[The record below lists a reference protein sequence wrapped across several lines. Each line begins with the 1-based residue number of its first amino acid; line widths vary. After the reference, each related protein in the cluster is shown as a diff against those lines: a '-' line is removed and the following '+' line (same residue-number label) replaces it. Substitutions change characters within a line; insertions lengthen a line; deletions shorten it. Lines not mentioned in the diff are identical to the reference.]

1 MAKASGVR
9 RCVQS
14 GSGAVSARCR
24 RSAAWHAGF
33 SYSLNLFVCVV
44 ILGEARQ
51 DCVSQYNAD
60 ADVVQAHMW

>member
-1 MAKASGVR
+1 MCGAGAE
-9 RCVQS
+9 RCW
-14 GSGAVSARCR
+14 
-24 RSAAWHAGF
+24 RSAAWHAGHSF
-33 SYSLNLFVCVV
+33 SLNFLVCVV